1 MARPASDS
9 PLLFELPSGPD
20 FSTEISA
27 RGKGIWPVAGTDEA
41 GRGPLAGPVVAAA
54 VVLDLRRLPDSL
66 RFGLNDSKKLSPER
80 RAALAEALP
89 DYASVAVAG
98 ASVAEIDGLN
108 VLQASLLAMRRAAAA
123 LGLALDAALV
133 DGKQTP
139 GLDCPCRCLVGGD
152 GLSLSVAAASILAKV
167 ERDRRMEELNGDFP
181 GYGWERNRGYGTA
194 EHLAA
199 LRRIGPSPEHRRSF
213 APIRELLST
222 RS

>member
-1 MARPASDS
+1 M
-9 PLLFELPSGPD
+9 PLPLPDDRFEIELGAL
-20 FSTEISA
+20 EG
-27 RGKGIWPVAGTDEA
+27 RLVVGLDEA

-54 VVLDLRRLPDSL
+54 VVLDLRRLPESL
-66 RFGLNDSKKLSPER
+66 RFGLNDSKKLSAER
-80 RAALAEALP
+80 RAALAAALP
-89 DYASVAVAG
+89 DYARTAVAG
-98 ASVAEIDGLN
+98 ASVAEIDGIN

-133 DGKQTP
+133 DGKQAP

-167 ERDRRMEELNGDFP
+167 ERDRRMEELNGDYP

-213 APIRELLST
+213 APIRELLSP

>member
-1 MARPASDS
+1 MPPSLPDDR
-9 PLLFELPSGPD
+9 FEIELGAL
-20 FSTEISA
+20 EG
-27 RGKGIWPVAGTDEA
+27 RLVCGLDEV

-54 VVLDLRRLPDSL
+54 VVLDLRRLPASL
-66 RFGLNDSKKLSPER
+66 RFGLNDSKKLSAAR
-80 RAALAEALP
+80 RAALAAVLP
-89 DYASVAVAG
+89 DYARVAVAE
-98 ASVAEIDGLN
+98 ASVAEIDSLN

-133 DGKQTP
+133 DGRQTP

-167 ERDRRMEELNGDFP
+167 ERDRRMELLNGDFP

-199 LRRIGPSPEHRRSF
+199 LQRLGPSTEHRRSF
-213 APIRELLST
+213 APIRELLSPT
-222 RS
+222 S